1 VPVLKCLMMTTAV
14 LGISAGAAFAEYPEK
29 AITLIVPWAAGG
41 GTDAVARVL
50 AGGMEKELGVS
61 VNVVNKPGGGSVI
74 GHSEMLTTK
83 PDGYTLGFATAELA
97 TFYWAG
103 QSQYKATDFNP
114 IALVNFDSGA
124 FHVSTAGEWK
134 DVKTALEDIKSKPK
148 GTFTVTGT
156 ATGAAYHLAFAG
168 FLKANGVDPLAVTL
182 VPSQGAAPGF
192 QELAAGG
199 ASVVLSSLPEGMS
212 MMQAG
217 KTKPLTV
224 FAEKRIAAFP
234 DVPTAEEATGVA
246 FSGGTWR
253 GVVGP
258 QNLPEDVTKKL
269 SDAVVKV
276 ANSEEFTKFMND
288 KGFGMRV
295 LDSEGFGGFLTE
307 QYTQVGSIMND
318 LGIAQRKE

>member
-1 VPVLKCLMMTTAV
+1 MMTTAV

-134 DVKTALEDIKSKPK
+134 DVKGALEDIKSKPN

-199 ASVVLSSLPEGMS
+199 ANVVLSSLPEGMS

-217 KTKPLTV
+217 KTKPLAV

-234 DVPTAEEATGVA
+234 DVPTAQEATGVA
-246 FSGGTWR
+246 FNGGTWR

-258 QNLPEDVTKKL
+258 QKMPDDVKKKL

-276 ANSEEFTKFMND
+276 ANSEEFTKFMNE

-295 LDSEGFGGFLTE
+295 LDSDGFGGFLTE

>member
-1 VPVLKCLMMTTAV
+1 MPVLKCLMMTTAV

-134 DVKTALEDIKSKPK
+134 DVKSALEDIKSKPN

-199 ASVVLSSLPEGMS
+199 ASVVLSSLPEGIS

-217 KTKPLTV
+217 KTKPLAV

-234 DVPTAEEATGVA
+234 EVPTAEEATGIA
-246 FSGGTWR
+246 FTGGTWR

-258 QNLPEDVTKKL
+258 QGLPDDVKKKL

-276 ANSEEFTKFMND
+276 ANSEEFAKFMND
-288 KGFGMRV
+288 KGFGMRIM
-295 LDSEGFGGFLTE
+295 DSEGFGGFLSE
-307 QYTQVGSIMND
+307 QYTQIGTIMND

>member
-1 VPVLKCLMMTTAV
+1 MPFMKCLMMSAAAIGVT
-14 LGISAGAAFAEYPEK
+14 AGAAFAEFPEK

-61 VNVVNKPGGGSVI
+61 VNVVNKPGGSSVV

-103 QSQYKATDFNP
+103 QSEYKATDFNP

-124 FHVSTAGEWK
+124 FHVSTSGEWK
-134 DVKTALEDIKSKPK
+134 DVKTAIEEIKSKPA
-148 GTFTVTGT
+148 GTYTVTGT
-156 ATGAAYHLAFAG
+156 GTGAAYHLAFAG

-199 ASVVLSSLPEGMS
+199 ANVVLSSLPEGIA

-217 KTKPLTV
+217 KTKPLAV
-224 FAEKRIAAFP
+224 FADKRIPAFP
-234 DVPTAEEATGVA
+234 DVPTAQEATSAA
-246 FSGGTWR
+246 FTGGTWR

-258 QNLPEDVTKKL
+258 QELPDDVRKKL
-269 SDAVVKV
+269 SEAVVKV
-276 ANSEEFTKFMND
+276 ANSEEFTKFMNE
-288 KGFGMRV
+288 KGFGMKV
-295 LDSEGFGGFLTE
+295 LDSAGFGEFLTE
-307 QYTQVGSIMND
+307 QYTQVGTIMND

>member
-1 VPVLKCLMMTTAV
+1 MPVLKCLMMTTAV

-41 GTDAVARVL
+41 GTDAVARML
-50 AGGMEKELGVS
+50 AGGLKEELGVS

-74 GHSEMLTTK
+74 GHTEMLTTK
-83 PDGYTLGFATAELA
+83 PDGYTLGFATAELS
-97 TFYWAG
+97 TFYWVG
-103 QSQYKATDFNP
+103 QSEYKATDFNP

-124 FHVSTAGEWK
+124 FHVSTSGEWK
-134 DVKTALEDIKSKPK
+134 DVKAALEDIKSKPK

-156 ATGAAYHLAFAG
+156 ATGAAYHLAFAS

-217 KTKPLTV
+217 KTKPLAV
-224 FAEKRIAAFP
+224 FADKRISAFP

-246 FSGGTWR
+246 FTGGTWR

-258 QNLPEDVTKKL
+258 QNLPDDVKKKL

-295 LDSEGFGGFLTE
+295 MDSEGFGGFLSE
-307 QYTQVGSIMND
+307 QYTQVGTIMND